1 MRDWK
6 EISKAVSER
15 HPDGTVF
22 LESPHL
28 AFSVLP
34 EEAVRFYSGL
44 SLDVDGPSL
53 SPKQVRRFLWEHRVN
68 RAVQRDRAFV
78 ETSYNEETDVSS
90 MKIGTITVAPVV
102 ERISNGS

>member
-15 HPDGTVF
+15 HPDATVF

-28 AFSVLP
+28 PSTSLP
-34 EEAVRFYSGL
+34 KEAVPFYSGL
-44 SLDVDGPSL
+44 SLDVEGPVL
-53 SPKQVRRFLWEHRVN
+53 SPKQVRRFLWDHRVN

-90 MKIGTITVAPVV
+90 MKIGTITVTPVV